1 MKEKTLLLFGLAGA
15 VILYFF
21 NRKGTSALTGV
32 PLTLGTTATNP
43 MSAGLVG
50 LETAFA
56 GIGSG
61 IAAAFGKAGGTV
73 VAPAGSPAAV
83 AAQTNA
89 NSLGFGAVSSQT
101 PTNQSQINTLESN
114 LENNAATDDFQVDT
128 SDQGY
133 STTLSAPPATGGD
146 DADFFF
152 GV

>member
-1 MKEKTLLLFGLAGA
+1 MLLLGIAGA
-15 VILYFF
+15 VLLYFF
-21 NRKGTSALTGV
+21 NRTGASALTGV
-32 PLTLGTTATNP
+32 PRTLGTTATNP

-50 LETAFA
+50 LENAFA

-61 IAAAFGKAGGTV
+61 IAAAFGKSGGTV
-73 VAPAGSPAAV
+73 AAAAGSPAAV
-83 AAQTNA
+83 TAQQNA
-89 NSLGFGAVSSQT
+89 NSLGFGSVSSST
-101 PTNQSQINTLESN
+101 PVNQSSINDLEAA
-114 LENNAATDDFQVDT
+114 LENQADNPIDVST